1 MRRLFPASL
10 RPLVIVAAVASVGC
24 AGAPSPP
31 KKVGRAN
38 IVNAS
43 PSRPIGTSV
52 ARYSRRTGACDAR
65 SVQLLSSAEV
75 DAMTD
80 GWEEPEQGCEGP
92 RKRRLPVYGDYPRTA
107 QSKHVP
113 GSAHV
118 LVRLQ
123 ADGRIESVK
132 AVCATDAS
140 FADAAV
146 ETISK
151 IQFSPMTCQG
161 VATRVA
167 FFLPLD
173 YEYR

>member
-31 KKVGRAN
+31 KKVGRATT
-38 IVNAS
+38 VN
-43 PSRPIGTSV
+43 PPPPPPTGTSV

-92 RKRRLPVYGDYPRTA
+92 GKRRLPVYGDYPRTA